1 MNRLVKQLLCV
12 ARLDSVALDVSSPVD
27 LRQLA
32 EEVVGSMAHLA
43 LAVGRSIAVI
53 GADRPVVVV
62 GDAAAITDA
71 LRNLIENALVHTPPG
86 TEVVVEVDPIG
97 AISVQDRGPGVPI
110 EDQPHIFERF
120 WRGKG
125 VRTDGAGLGLAIV
138 MEIVRAHGASITVS
152 DRVPRGT
159 RFDLLFRTA

>member
-1 MNRLVKQLLCV
+1 MNRLVEQLLCV

-43 LAVGRSIAVI
+43 LAAGRSIAVI

-86 TEVVVEVDPIG
+86 TEVVIEIDPKG
-97 AISVQDRGPGVPI
+97 AISVQDSGPGIPV
-110 EDQPHIFERF
+110 EDRQRIFERF

-125 VRTDGAGLGLAIV
+125 VRANGAGLGLAIV
-138 MEIVRAHGASITVS
+138 LEIVRAHGASIVVS
-152 DRVPRGT
+152 DHVPAGA
-159 RFDLLFRTA
+159 RFDLRFRAA